1 MRLIQKLA
9 AALLAAALVSVPAHA
24 ADQAPAAEQFSALEG
39 VQAEALTPA
48 EMDAIHGAL
57 TGQDLYNALVAKAA
71 LIRDPVLRQKT
82 LDYLAA
88 NQTSLVAYFDRLLS
102 FFRR

>member
-1 MRLIQKLA
+1 MRIVSKLVAAALA
-9 AALLAAALVSVPAHA
+9 AAFLAVPAHA
-24 ADQAPAAEQFSALEG
+24 AAPAAAPEQFSALEG
-39 VQAEALTPA
+39 IQVEPLTPV

-57 TGQDLYNALVAKAA
+57 TGQDLYNALVAKAT
-71 LIRDPVLRQKT
+71 LIQDPVLRQRA

-88 NQTSLVAYFDRLLS
+88 NQTKLVAYFDRLLA